1 MPIKRL
7 FLLGFIVCLCVGAVR
22 LRAQD
27 AASARRFLESLY
39 RLYGKGGKGV
49 ALSGPRARKVFDPSL
64 LALMDADAK
73 ANGPDQVGTLDGD
86 PLCSCQDWDAL
97 RDLQIVVAPPLE
109 GRTVAKVS
117 FALFAGKNGGPGDRR
132 KLEIT
137 LAARAKQWLVY
148 DVLDLSEPRHP
159 FALRSELKKDLESL
173 KRDAAAGKKE

>member
-1 MPIKRL
+1 MLTKL
-7 FLLGFIVCLCVGAVR
+7 LVLLGFVVCLCMGTT
-22 LRAQD
+22 LLCAQD
-27 AASARRFLESLY
+27 AASAKSFLESLY

-49 ALSGPRARKVFDPSL
+49 ALSGPRTHKVFDPSL

-73 ANGPDQVGTLDGD
+73 ANGPDQVGVLDGD

-97 RDLQIVVAPPLE
+97 RDLQIAVAPPFE

-117 FALFAGKNGGPGDRR
+117 FALFAGKNGSPEDRR

-137 LAARAKQWLVY
+137 LAARQGRWLVY
-148 DVLDLSEPRHP
+148 DVLDLSEPKHP

-173 KRDAAAGKKE
+173 KRGAAAGKKE